1 MTSQKNERG
10 TKPDGSVPPAD
21 ASFPPLF
28 TDGSVAE
35 NAPLASSESQIVA
48 LDWLAALLD
57 AALVVD
63 DRAAIVEV
71 NAPAEALFGYT
82 RAELVGR
89 PVEMLVPE
97 RLRARHAKHI
107 ADFFAAPR
115 PRSRH
120 AGLELYARHKDGS
133 EFLVTIALS
142 PIPAAPAT
150 LALAVARDITE
161 HKRIEAALQRRI
173 TDLSVLNRMA
183 TIVTEAMDEDEI
195 ITRVMDEALQLVGVE
210 FAAIRLLDQAAGELI
225 LVAHRGLG
233 DEFVRAS
240 SRVKLGEGVSGRV
253 AQTGEP
259 IIVGSLAEYPGNLK
273 PLLAQERIQ
282 SIAGVPLIGRTGL
295 LGVMNLGAPNPD
307 SFDSAGM
314 QLLLT
319 LARQMAIGIEQARLY
334 AETRRKNRH
343 LSVLYTMNLAASQSL
358 NLDELLNGALTATM
372 KALDAQTGVIY
383 LLDADKKSM
392 ALHAHYGHSPE
403 FIKVF
408 QQLKSDEGISGQ
420 AIAKK
425 KPVVLDAS
433 DYPTERLK
441 HFIIKEKIRTAVS
454 VPIWSAGQ
462 VVGAFTLGLSQAYTF
477 LLQEL
482 DLLTTIGQQLG
493 SAVQNARLYE
503 TVQQELTERKQAE
516 EALRESEQK
525 FRVLTEQSLLAM
537 GIIQDGMFKYA
548 NQAHRHMTGY
558 SIDEIMSWQPY
569 EFAKIIHPDDR
580 AFVMEQSQKKQAG
593 DPDQVTHYQYRGI
606 TKTGEIK
613 WLEMYSK
620 TVSYQGK
627 NANFFTFIDITERK
641 RAEESLQRRVTDL
654 SALNSMATI
663 ITEAMDEDEILHRVM
678 DEALQLVGV
687 EAATIQLLDQAAGEL
702 VLVAHRGLG
711 DEFIRATSRMK
722 LGEGVSGQ
730 VAQMGEPV
738 IVSSLAEYPG
748 GLKPLL
754 EEEHIQSIAGV
765 PLLGRTGLLGVMNL
779 GAPNPDSFD
788 SAGMQL
794 LLTLARQMA
803 TGIEQARL
811 YAETRRQNR
820 RLSVLYAITRATS
833 QSLNL
838 EETLQ
843 NAMLATVEALEVEK
857 GGIYL
862 FDDDGESLVLHA
874 HYGHSD
880 EIIRRIQR
888 LNPGEGISGQAI
900 AEKQPVVLD
909 SAEHPTERFAQFIR
923 QQVRTLV
930 SVPLWASGQVVGA
943 FTLGTIR
950 AHAFPVEERDLLT
963 AIGQQLGSAV
973 QNAQLY
979 EAVQQELTER
989 KQVEEALRESEQ
1001 KFRVLSEQSLLAIGF
1016 IQDGMITYAN
1026 QAFADIS
1033 GYSIDEFMSWTP
1045 ADQAKIIHPDDRAF
1059 VMEQGRKKQAG
1070 EPDQA
1075 TNYQYRVIA
1084 KSGET
1089 KWLDLYSKTVL
1100 YQGRNASFFMIIDI
1114 TERKQAEE
1122 ALHKERWLLQ
1132 KAEQISNLGAWEW
1145 DIITGDFIV
1154 SENWRQ
1160 IHGAQKSSLS
1170 VESLYKLAYPDDIPE
1185 INKLSEEVF
1194 RREKPVFDLE
1204 HRIVRLDNQEVRYVR
1219 ALGELIFDEANQP
1232 IKMYGATQDITE
1244 RKRAEKM
1251 LQRYNQRL
1259 MILHEID
1266 RNIIM
1271 ARSPE
1276 IIADIVLAHI
1286 RRLIPCWRAS
1296 VLLYEPDTDEIV
1308 VLASAANGETA
1319 IQPGVRFAAPA
1330 EQMSQMSLTERYYLV
1345 EDIHTLSEPIPPLV
1359 RLAIAEG
1366 TRAYLNVLLAG
1377 EQSLIGALTLGSKT
1391 PKAFTEEDIEITIEI
1406 ANQIAI
1412 AIHQARLKEA
1422 VERYS
1427 ADLERRVAQR
1437 TAQLEAANKELESF
1451 SYSVSH
1457 DLRAPLRAINGFAAI
1472 IARRHRPNLNEEGQ
1486 HYVNNIVLASDRM
1499 GFLIDDLLQ
1508 YSRLGRG
1515 GARREPVPLGEV
1527 FDPLASDLAG
1537 QLAEIGGTL
1546 SIADDLPT
1554 VIGDRTLLGRVFAN
1568 LLENAVTYRQA
1579 DVPLQVTI
1587 SCQVDGQDVSVCVAD
1602 NGIGIPAEYYN
1613 KVFNIFQ
1620 RLHSEDE
1627 YPGTGIGLA
1636 TVKKSVELL
1645 GGRAWIESVVGEG
1658 SKFFIQLPKE

>member
-1 MTSQKNERG
+1 MTSNKNSRG
-10 TKPDGSVPPAD
+10 TKPDGVVPPAD
-21 ASFPPLF
+21 AAAIPPLF
-28 TDGSVAE
+28 NNDSSAAE
-35 NAPLASSESQIVA
+35 NAPLALSESQTVD

-63 DRAAIVEV
+63 NRAAVIMAV
-71 NAPAEALFGYT
+71 NAPAEALFGYS

-89 PVEMLVPE
+89 PLDMLVPE
-97 RLRARHAKHI
+97 RLHANHAKHI
-107 ADFFAAPR
+107 ADFLAAPR

-120 AGLELYARHKDGS
+120 AGLELSARHKDGS

-142 PIPAAPAT
+142 PIPAASAT
-150 LALAVARDITE
+150 LALAVVRDITE
-161 HKRIEAALQRRI
+161 HKRIETALQRRI

-195 ITRVMDEALQLVGVE
+195 ITRVIDETLQLVGVE
-210 FAAIRLLDQAAGELI
+210 AASIRLLDKEAGELI

-233 DEFVRAS
+233 DEFVEATR
-240 SRVKLGEGVSGRV
+240 RMKLGEGVAGRV

-259 IIVGSLAEYPGNLK
+259 VIVGMLAEYPGELK

-295 LGVMNLGAPNPD
+295 IGVMNLGTPTPD

-314 QLLLT
+314 ELLLT
-319 LARQMAIGIEQARLY
+319 LARQMAIG
-334 AETRRKNRH
+334 
-343 LSVLYTMNLAASQSL
+343 M
-358 NLDELLNGALTATM
+358 
-372 KALDAQTGVIY
+372 
-383 LLDADKKSM
+383 
-392 ALHAHYGHSPE
+392 
-403 FIKVF
+403 
-408 QQLKSDEGISGQ
+408 
-420 AIAKK
+420 
-425 KPVVLDAS
+425 
-433 DYPTERLK
+433 
-441 HFIIKEKIRTAVS
+441 
-454 VPIWSAGQ
+454 
-462 VVGAFTLGLSQAYTF
+462 
-477 LLQEL
+477 
-482 DLLTTIGQQLG
+482 
-493 SAVQNARLYE
+493 
-503 TVQQELTERKQAE
+503 
-516 EALRESEQK
+516 
-525 FRVLTEQSLLAM
+525 
-537 GIIQDGMFKYA
+537 
-548 NQAHRHMTGY
+548 
-558 SIDEIMSWQPY
+558 
-569 EFAKIIHPDDR
+569 
-580 AFVMEQSQKKQAG
+580 
-593 DPDQVTHYQYRGI
+593 
-606 TKTGEIK
+606 
-613 WLEMYSK
+613 
-620 TVSYQGK
+620 
-627 NANFFTFIDITERK
+627 
-641 RAEESLQRRVTDL
+641 
-654 SALNSMATI
+654 
-663 ITEAMDEDEILHRVM
+663 
-678 DEALQLVGV
+678 
-687 EAATIQLLDQAAGEL
+687 
-702 VLVAHRGLG
+702 
-711 DEFIRATSRMK
+711 
-722 LGEGVSGQ
+722 
-730 VAQMGEPV
+730 
-738 IVSSLAEYPG
+738 
-748 GLKPLL
+748 
-754 EEEHIQSIAGV
+754 
-765 PLLGRTGLLGVMNL
+765 
-779 GAPNPDSFD
+779 
-788 SAGMQL
+788 
-794 LLTLARQMA
+794 
-803 TGIEQARL
+803 EQARL

-888 LNPGEGISGQAI
+888 LNPGEGISGQAT

-909 SAEHPTERFAQFIR
+909 SSDHPTERFAKFIR

-930 SVPLWASGQVVGA
+930 SVPLWASGRVVGA
-943 FTLGTIR
+943 FTLGTTR
-950 AHAFPVEERDLLT
+950 AHAFPAEERDLLT

-989 KQVEEALRESEQ
+989 KQAEQALRESEQ
-1001 KFRVLSEQSLLAIGF
+1001 KFKVLSEQSLLAIGF

-1026 QAFADIS
+1026 QALSDIS
-1033 GYSIDEFMSWTP
+1033 GYSADEVMSWTP

-1070 EPDQA
+1070 DPDPV

-1084 KSGET
+1084 KSGEI

-1114 TERKQAEE
+1114 SERKRAEE

-1132 KAEQISNLGAWEW
+1132 KAEQMSNLGAWEW
-1145 DIITGDFIV
+1145 DIISGDFIV

-1160 IHGAQKSSLS
+1160 IHGAQELSIS
-1170 VESLYKLAYPDDIPE
+1170 VESLYKLAYSDDIPE

-1194 RREKPVFDLE
+1194 RREKPLFDLE

-1232 IKMYGATQDITE
+1232 VKMYGATQDITQ

-1271 ARSPE
+1271 ARSPK
-1276 IIADIVLAHI
+1276 IIADLVLEHI

-1308 VLASAANGETA
+1308 ILASAANGETG

-1330 EQMSQMSLTERYYLV
+1330 EQMSQLVLTERYYLV
-1345 EDIHTLSEPIPPLV
+1345 EDMHALPEPIPPLV

-1366 TRAYLNVLLAG
+1366 TRSYLNVLLVA
-1377 EQSLIGALTLGSKT
+1377 EQKLIGALALGSKT
-1391 PKAFTEEDIEITIEI
+1391 PGAFTEEDIQITIEI
-1406 ANQIAI
+1406 ANQMAI
-1412 AIHQARLKEA
+1412 AIQQARLKEA
-1422 VERYS
+1422 IERYS
-1427 ADLERRVAQR
+1427 AELEKRVAHR

-1472 IARRHRPNLNEEGQ
+1472 IARRHRPNLNEEGR
-1486 HYVNNIVLASDRM
+1486 HYVDNIVQASDRM
-1499 GFLIDDLLQ
+1499 GYLIDDLLQ

-1515 GARREPVPLGEV
+1515 GARREPVPLPEV
-1527 FDPLASDLAG
+1527 FNPLASDLTG

-1546 SIADDLPT
+1546 TIADDLPT
-1554 VIGDRTLLGRVFAN
+1554 VMGDRTLLGRVFAN

-1587 SCQVDGQDVSVCVAD
+1587 TCQVEGQDVIVCVGD
-1602 NGIGIPAEYYN
+1602 NGIGIPAEYYH

-1620 RLHSEDE
+1620 RLHNEDE

-1645 GGRAWIESVVGEG
+1645 GGQAWIESVVGEG